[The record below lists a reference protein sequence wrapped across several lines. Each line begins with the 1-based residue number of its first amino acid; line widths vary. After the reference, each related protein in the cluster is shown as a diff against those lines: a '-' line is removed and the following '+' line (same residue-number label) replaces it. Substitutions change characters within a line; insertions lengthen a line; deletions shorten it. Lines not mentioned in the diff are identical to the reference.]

1 MPSNKQAITQ
11 FAVKHRVEQPFPL
24 CLWALGSVLAG
35 TGSMAPDAG
44 LEAAEERLAATA
56 A

>member
-1 MPSNKQAITQ
+1 VWRIGLMGHSARPENG
-11 FAVKHRVEQPFPL
+11 RL
-24 CLWALGSVLAG
+24 CLWVFGSILAG